1 MLGALGQGLLAE
13 PGKGEGA
20 TSGSCVKAATPEQ
33 AAANGAAHLAGELA
47 AKGYLLAA
55 TPGAEDQPD
64 VGNTADAVV
73 ALAAQGDT
81 AQAKKSYAWLEKNAA
96 EWAARSGPAAY
107 AQLILAAHATG
118 ADPRDFGGTDLV
130 KQLQAAGPGRPGED
144 HEGGRERR
152 GGEGRVLPVR
162 RVVVRRRLPGRGHRH
177 RLPDQQPHQEA
188 AAVIRRAAVLF
199 LAALLAV

>member
-1 MLGALGQGLLAE
+1 MRQGGHPGAGRRQRRR
-13 PGKGEGA
+13 P
-20 TSGSCVKAATPEQ
+20 
-33 AAANGAAHLAGELA
+33 HLAGELA

-130 KQLQAAGPGRPGED
+130 KQLQAAGPAAQEKTTKAAESAEEEKDESSPFGVWWFVGVCLVAGIGIGFLISNRTK
-144 HEGGRERR
+144 R
-152 GGEGRVLPVR
+152 
-162 RVVVRRRLPGRGHRH
+162 
-177 RLPDQQPHQEA
+177 QQP
-188 AAVIRRAAVLF
+188 
-199 LAALLAV
+199 